1 MISENWPKEMATF
14 WATFCLNMLIFST
27 YQTWFVVGILRFK
40 KCFDVDVLDFNYGAV
55 SRATRRLE
63 KNCPIF

>member
-1 MISENWPKEMATF
+1 LAIF
-14 WATFCLNMLIFST
+14 WAPFGLSKWLIFLPIK
-27 YQTWFVVGILRFK
+27 TWFVVGTLRFK

-63 KNCPIF
+63 KIAQFLKK